1 MQVFSHTWNELVT
14 VNLKAYAL
22 YSQQNS
28 VDKFVSCDN
37 EPVSRKNQQPAADG
51 SNSSFDSNIGA
62 GAPRRSSAYKL
73 LLLSCDRLLVA
84 MRGSHAVV
92 CFDLSPLR
100 AFLPSASAGSL
111 SSTGSAVFCP
121 PPPPTRR
128 VSSGSSGN
136 RSRAN
141 SFLAAKR
148 PNRKSS
154 TATNAGVPSA
164 SASSQSQSQQGQ
176 GQSQNAE
183 ARAGAGAKDR
193 GRESGAVSAPEVAAA
208 LERAPDPSAEVEE
221 SSSWGWAG
229 VVLSSGTLALADVLV
244 GGWAARPDD
253 NALSL
258 ADQHGLGR
266 KQQPEEEADRENKH
280 RTWRMSNSSIASSD
294 ANPNAMPIQRE
305 LVYIHDLISNTLSLY
320 EFTV

>member
-22 YSQQNS
+22 YSQENS
-28 VDKFVSCDN
+28 TDN
-37 EPVSRKNQQPAADG
+37 FSQKNQQPATDE

-62 GAPRRSSAYKL
+62 GAPRRPSAYKL

-100 AFLPSASAGSL
+100 AFLPSASAGTR

-141 SFLAAKR
+141 SFHAAKR
-148 PNRKSS
+148 PSRKSS
-154 TATNAGVPSA
+154 TVTKPVVSSA
-164 SASSQSQSQQGQ
+164 S
-176 GQSQNAE
+176 GQSQNPD
-183 ARAGAGAKDR
+183 ARGGAGARDR
-193 GRESGAVSAPEVAAA
+193 DRESGAVSAPEVAAA
-208 LERAPDPSAEVEE
+208 LERAPDRSVEVE
-221 SSSWGWAG
+221 SSSLGWAG

-253 NALSL
+253 SALAEQPAL
-258 ADQHGLGR
+258 ALGLGR
-266 KQQPEEEADRENKH
+266 KHQQQSEEEPDRENKH
-280 RTWRMSNSSIASSD
+280 RTWRMSNIGSSD
-294 ANPNAMPIQRE
+294 ATANAKPIQRE
-305 LVYIHDLISNTLSLY
+305 LVYIHDMISNTLSLY